1 MASFSAERAL
11 MAKLYRLGIPARNGV
26 IASLTRTHEY
36 QLRISEITADLTV
49 WPTLLPS
56 VVPRLLY

>member
-1 MASFSAERAL
+1 
-11 MAKLYRLGIPARNGV
+11 MAKLYRLGIPAGNGV
-26 IASLTRTHEY
+26 LASLTRKHRY

-56 VVPRLLY
+56 VVPHLLH